1 MRARVCV
8 CVCVCYVCM
17 CVFELDTAYEFSL
30 PPRLSTKGPSK
41 VKPSP
46 PANTCVKA
54 IKTMIRTKSGRLI
67 EKTIYITEE
76 DYEKMM
82 KEGGDPSSILNK
94 YLKPEERGTIQS
106 WEKVPEGKPMKVRC
120 GVLLNWPSCP
130 FKTDGK
136 SWRALV

>member
-1 MRARVCV
+1 M
-8 CVCVCYVCM
+8 
-17 CVFELDTAYEFSL
+17 
-30 PPRLSTKGPSK
+30 
-41 VKPSP
+41 
-46 PANTCVKA
+46 KA
-54 IKTMIRTKSGRLI
+54 IKTTIRTKSGRLI

-120 GVLLNWPSCP
+120 GVLLNSPSCP
-130 FKTDGK
+130 FKRQME
-136 SWRALV
+136 RAVIHLTHGELIYHHI

>member
-1 MRARVCV
+1 M
-8 CVCVCYVCM
+8 
-17 CVFELDTAYEFSL
+17 FSE
-30 PPRLSTKGPSK
+30 TID
-41 VKPSP
+41 

-76 DYEKMM
+76 DYNKMM

-120 GVLLNWPSCP
+120 GVLVNSPLYLLKGRWKGRVC
-130 FKTDGK
+130 FG
-136 SWRALV
+136 